1 MTLSKYREKVPYF
14 AICFAAIVATH
25 VTIIPLSIFFLAL
38 AGYLPGRTLLAK
50 IGVATDSVE
59 SKILA
64 VMLSIFSIMIV
75 LGLCSWVL
83 FIFFRMSIINSS
95 SASVLNCFLGCLFY
109 KRHKFELMNFPELFI
124 EKFRRLHYGV
134 VVPSILI
141 PILGFIGGVYWNN
154 AASNSLDNLVSFAS
168 CIALLIVVLLQRHLN
183 SGQIILLL
191 FTGAWSIMIVHAGLG
206 SGMLPGS
213 DPKSEFATAYQTLH
227 AGYWVP
233 STGTNTYTA
242 MLSITVLP
250 AVLSLLGHLS
260 LISVYRYLYVFL
272 FALFPIIAFRVAATL
287 STKKIA
293 AFLTVLWNSASTNYT
308 QLDEMPYRQGIANLY
323 IASSVLILC
332 HPKWSVKQK
341 RLMILICFGGVS
353 VSHYSSAYVLL
364 LLILIVCILRIPSTV
379 YKFAR
384 HQRSPDVL
392 ALRIGVA
399 FLAMVVVWEALINP
413 LIPSQYH
420 TIKQIQKVA
429 KYAPNTKS
437 ISIIDRIL
445 KGDPS
450 SNATPSTSTLIL
462 YTRFSSFGAQQ
473 PQGRYLS
480 SFNPLEKP
488 DVILYPQYSGLV
500 RTSISDKI
508 KTVALIFKTFF
519 QLITLIEFCGFV
531 LLSILSLRD
540 FKIRIPRKLYSVP
553 LANFEIYLLCL
564 ASFVLGVGLKVSPQL
579 NYLYTAARS
588 VLSIYFLTL
597 PLLVLGIY
605 RVGISLSNRKLKGA
619 LFAVSFVFTSQALLT
634 GAYLGNQW
642 LGGEPRLSPTNIG
655 EGSGLITFPQDI
667 NQVGFYNDYYPGRLI
682 YSADLFVLNNLNATV
697 PPQNSPIVTVP
708 TLMNQ
713 NLLKGSLVFLSKAN
727 LSSGKATAAD
737 PTSGLRY
744 QYKID
749 FPYLNA
755 HSFSVYES
763 PGGET
768 RMIHE

>member
-1 MTLSKYREKVPYF
+1 MSLKKYREKVPYF
-14 AICFAAIVATH
+14 AICFVAIIATH
-25 VTIIPLSIFFLAL
+25 VTVIPLSIVFLTL
-38 AGYLPGRTLLAK
+38 ASYLPGRALLAR
-50 IGVATDSVE
+50 IGVATDNVE

-64 VMLSIFSIMIV
+64 VMVSIFSIMIV
-75 LGLCSWVL
+75 LGLGSWIL
-83 FIFFRMSIINSS
+83 FLFFRMNIINIS
-95 SASVLNCFLGCLFY
+95 SASMLNCFLGCIFY
-109 KRHKFELMNFPELFI
+109 RRHKLELIKIPELII
-124 EKFRRLHYGV
+124 EKFRTLHYGV
-134 VVPSILI
+134 VIPCALI
-141 PILGFIGGVYWNN
+141 PILGYLGGEYWNN
-154 AASNSLDNLVSFAS
+154 AASNSLDNLVTFAS
-168 CIALLIVVLLQRHLN
+168 CVALLMVVLLQRYLN
-183 SGQIILLL
+183 SGQILLLL

-206 SGMLPGS
+206 SGMMPGA

-227 AGYWVP
+227 AEHWVR

-250 AVLSLLGHLS
+250 AVLSLIGHLS
-260 LISVYRYLYVFL
+260 LISVYRYLYIFL
-272 FALFPIIAFRVAATL
+272 FALFPIIAYRVAAIL

-293 AFLTVLWNSASTNYT
+293 AFLTVFWILASTNYT

-323 IASSVLILC
+323 IATSVLILC

-341 RLMILICFGGVS
+341 RISTLICFGGVS

-364 LLILIVCILRIPSTV
+364 LLILIVCILRIPATV

-384 HQRSPDVL
+384 RRRSPDVL

-429 KYAPNTKS
+429 KYAPKTKS

-450 SNATPSTSTLIL
+450 SNATPSTSTQIL
-462 YTRFSSFGAQQ
+462 YTRFSSYGAQQ
-473 PQGRYLS
+473 PQSRYLS
-480 SFNPLEKP
+480 SFNPLDKP
-488 DVILYPQYSGLV
+488 DVIFYPQYKGLV
-500 RTSISDKI
+500 RSSLSDRI
-508 KTVALIFKTFF
+508 NTVPLIFKTFF
-519 QLITLIEFCGFV
+519 QLITPIEFFGFS
-531 LLSILSLRD
+531 LLSILSFSA
-540 FKIRIPRKLYSVP
+540 FKLRIPRKLYSVP
-553 LANFEIYLLCL
+553 VANFEIYLLCL
-564 ASFVLGVGLKVSPQL
+564 ASFILGVSLKVSTQL
-579 NYLYTAARS
+579 NSLYTAARS

-605 RVGISLSNRKLKGA
+605 RVVIFLSNRKLKGV

-642 LGGEPRLSPTNIG
+642 LGGEPRLSPTNSG

-713 NLLKGSLVFLSKAN
+713 NLLKGSLVFLSKSN

-744 QYKID
+744 QYRID

-755 HSFSVYES
+755 HSFPVYES